1 MAGLQRITVTRLERN
16 RYHLYRI
23 YGSQGRVA
31 YEQISQA
38 VLDAHLLTAT
48 ELLEL
53 VAYVEEHREQLE
65 WEAKEDQGI
74 MAEDQV

>member
-1 MAGLQRITVTRLERN
+1 MAGLQRIAVTHLERN
-16 RYHLYRI
+16 GYHLYRI

-38 VLDAHLLTAT
+38 VLDAPLLTAA

-53 VAYVEEHREQLE
+53 AAYVEEHRRQLE
-65 WEAKEDQGI
+65 REAREAQESI
-74 MAEDQV
+74 VEEQV